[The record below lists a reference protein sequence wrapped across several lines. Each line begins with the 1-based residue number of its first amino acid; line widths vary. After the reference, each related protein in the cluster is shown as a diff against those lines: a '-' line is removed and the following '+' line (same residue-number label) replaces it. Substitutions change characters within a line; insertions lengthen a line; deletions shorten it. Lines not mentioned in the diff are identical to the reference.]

1 MKNPESSLLPRGM
14 DENFLVSNLALQ
26 SSFRRIETEPSFSS
40 GFLNHTDYSDN
51 YTDYSDNWYV
61 DCPGE

>member
-1 MKNPESSLLPRGM
+1 MKNPESSLLLNGI
-14 DENFLVSNLALQ
+14 DENLLMSNLALQ
-26 SSFRRIETEPSFSS
+26 SSFKRIEGESFSS
-40 GFLNHTDYSDN
+40 SISDHTDYGDS

>member
-1 MKNPESSLLPRGM
+1 MKNPESSLLRSET
-14 DENFLVSNLALQ
+14 DENLLMSNLALQ
-26 SSFRRIETEPSFSS
+26 SSFERIEGESNLSS
-40 GFLNHTDYSDN
+40 DVSS